1 MGNSY
6 SLVFLFVLSLFIA
19 YLTLISILQ
28 GIDALVNGKHLIA
41 LFTIIQSMVGIIVFL
56 LLRKTFRNQYP

>member
-28 GIDALVNGKHLIA
+28 GINALLNGKHLIA
-41 LFTIIQSMVGIIVFL
+41 LFTIIQSMVGVIVFL
-56 LLRKTFRNQYP
+56 LLRKAFRNQYP

>member
-28 GIDALVNGKHLIA
+28 GINALLNGKHLIA
-41 LFTIIQSMVGIIVFL
+41 LFTIIQSMVGVIVFL
-56 LLRKTFRNQYP
+56 LLRKAFQNQYP